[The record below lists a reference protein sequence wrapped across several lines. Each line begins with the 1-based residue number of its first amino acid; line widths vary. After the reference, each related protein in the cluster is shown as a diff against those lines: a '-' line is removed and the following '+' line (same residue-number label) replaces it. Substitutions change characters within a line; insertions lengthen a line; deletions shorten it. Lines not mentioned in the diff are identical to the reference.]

1 MYDEELL
8 KEFIIESN
16 EHLAELE
23 ESLNRIL
30 EEPQN
35 KEVLNQIFRS
45 IHTIKGSANYI
56 GLVKLGDFLHVL
68 EGCLER
74 VRQGKIE
81 INREIIDILFYG
93 KDGIDSLLND
103 LSTTGEELTDT
114 DRIITKIRGA
124 FESMGEKDLTSPAGP
139 VDRSLEPEMTPPA
152 RDERKNQDI
161 PDDRAGGGTGQ
172 TDIFDEG
179 IGEIVAHHIK
189 DLERGLGTLEGNMTI
204 EELNRFLDLVSSF
217 SSSIEYFGYD
227 ELKNVLAGMRNSAL
241 ALVEEGEN
249 INSTELLSFY
259 KALDHI
265 KDFVRK
271 HKSVQGEIAEQS
283 SKDTGGDLSLDQ
295 AIKEFT
301 IIPGVGGSKVKL
313 LYKAGFRSIG
323 SLRNARIEELESVNG
338 ISLKLAKDIVSFFKD
353 DHTARVTQPIQP
365 SRPRRSD
372 APVARGSQAN
382 KEVVEDLTAG
392 HDEELIDIFLSATVD
407 LFSIIDKHQQKIR
420 ERTADRESLSEVLDV
435 LQKLR
440 RSAHYMEYD
449 TIVERLDSIRTLIDK
464 YMADKEGLKQADL
477 DLLINGLIDLKSGL
491 RKSVVKAETVDVT
504 EPSEQEPTEDEEL
517 LDIFVSAAGQH
528 LDTINTCISHIK
540 QKADVPE
547 SIEVCKKALESL
559 KSSAKFMGYYS
570 MIDIVDKQLT
580 ILNNGSAVTDDGVAI
595 LPALEESYAK
605 LKEEIG
611 SLTGSQ
617 SRPVSGGS
625 GPDAGGLQEAVDAA
639 DEPSPEHIGGDRIDL
654 SGMSESVSID
664 SAEQTHAGAGPEG
677 ADGGEPTGDDG
688 ELPADAPYSRQT
700 LRVETERVD
709 TIMNLVGELVVN
721 RATFSQL
728 TGVFRDVYREMYD
741 LDKLNKRELSL
752 LRQLSLDLESS
763 AMELGRISNDL
774 QEGVMRVRMVGIN
787 QLFSRFPRLVRDLA
801 DAMDKDI
808 KLVITGRETELD
820 KSVIE
825 EIGDPLI
832 HIIRNSI
839 DHGIESREERKK
851 KRKPEEGTLSIS
863 AYHQGN
869 QVIIDIKD
877 DGKGIDLEDVKK
889 RMAADGEVAA
899 QELSRVSDREA
910 LDYLFK
916 PGVSMARR
924 VSKVSG
930 RGVGLDIVK
939 RNIEKLKG
947 TVEVTTVKDNG
958 TSFMIKLPLTLA
970 IIQALIVGIS
980 DRVYAIPL
988 VSIIETVRISIEEIE
1003 TIEGHQVLRIRDKV
1017 LPLIK
1022 LSEIFKANMGW
1033 QTGDASPPTHL
1044 FIVILSAEGREVG
1057 LMVDRLV
1064 GEDNIVIKSLEK
1076 NLANTKGVSGASI
1089 MGDGSIS
1096 LILDVVE
1103 LVNLAIER
1111 EKAIRKHQT
1120 LERYKPKRTPAPDQP
1135 EEEL

>member
-45 IHTIKGSANYI
+45 IHSIKGSANYI

-81 INREIIDILFYG
+81 IDREIIDVLFSG
-93 KDGIDSLLND
+93 KDAIDSLLKD

-114 DRIITKIRGA
+114 DPIVATIRNV
-124 FESMGEKDLTSPAGP
+124 FESLDRQGPEGPAGP
-139 VDRSLEPEMTPPA
+139 ADRGAKPEETPPA
-152 RDERKNQDI
+152 PEG
-161 PDDRAGGGTGQ
+161 PATRA
-172 TDIFDEG
+172 DIFDEG

-189 DLERGLGTLEGNMTI
+189 DLERGLATLEGSMTI
-204 EELNRFLDLVSSF
+204 DELNRFLGLVSSF

-241 ALVEEGEN
+241 VLVEEGEN

-265 KDFVRK
+265 KDFVKK
-271 HKSVQGEIAEQS
+271 HKFMQQETPKRGPKE
-283 SKDTGGDLSLDQ
+283 TGGDLSLDQ
-295 AIKEFT
+295 AVKEFT

-313 LYKAGFRSIG
+313 LYKAGFRSIE

-338 ISLKLAKDIVSFFKD
+338 ISLKLAKDIVLFFKED
-353 DHTARVTQPIQP
+353 RDAGRPQPAK
-365 SRPRRSD
+365 PRRSD
-372 APVARGSQAN
+372 APARVSPVN
-382 KEVVEDLTAG
+382 REVVEDVTAG

-435 LQKLR
+435 LGKLR

-449 TIVERLDSIRTLIDK
+449 AIVGRLDSIRALIDTYIAQK
-464 YMADKEGLKQADL
+464 GALKQADM
-477 DLLINGLIDLKSGL
+477 DLLVNGLNDLKSGL
-491 RKSVVKAETVDVT
+491 RKSVVKAKTVDAARPE
-504 EPSEQEPTEDEEL
+504 EPEPTEDEEL
-517 LDIFVSAAGQH
+517 LEIFISAADQH

-547 SIEVCKKALESL
+547 SIEVYRKALESL
-559 KSSAKFMGYYS
+559 KSSAKFMGYDS
-570 MIDIVDKQLT
+570 MIETVDRQLA
-580 ILNNGSAVTDDGVAI
+580 ILGDGSATQDDGRSI
-595 LPALEESYAK
+595 LPDLEESYAK
-605 LKEEIG
+605 LKGEIG
-611 SLTGSQ
+611 SLTGT
-617 SRPVSGGS
+617 RPLPPAATAVPATTVVTGAAGTGG
-625 GPDAGGLQEAVDAA
+625 G
-639 DEPSPEHIGGDRIDL
+639 PSPEPAANDH
-654 SGMSESVSID
+654 
-664 SAEQTHAGAGPEG
+664 
-677 ADGGEPTGDDG
+677 ADGGGISEPASDDTGGRARAVAGPGGTAGGEPPGDDG
-688 ELPADAPYSRQT
+688 EPTADIPYSRQT

-728 TGVFRDVYREMYD
+728 TGVFREVYRELYD

-752 LRQLSLDLESS
+752 LRQLALNLESS

-839 DHGIESREERKK
+839 DHGIETREERKK
-851 KRKPEEGTLSIS
+851 KKKPEEGTLAIS

-869 QVIIDIKD
+869 QVIIDISD
-877 DGKGIDLEDVKK
+877 DGKGIDLDEVKK
-889 RMAADGEVAA
+889 RMVSDGEVAA
-899 QELSRVSDREA
+899 PELARVSDREA
-910 LDYLFK
+910 LDYLFR
-916 PGVSMARR
+916 PGISMARK

-947 TVEVTTVKDNG
+947 TVEVTTSRDIG
-958 TSFMIKLPLTLA
+958 TSFTIKMPLTLA

-988 VSIIETVRISIEEIE
+988 VSIIETVRIGIDEIE

-1022 LSEIFKANMGW
+1022 LSEIFKVNMGW

-1057 LMVDRLV
+1057 LMVDNLI
-1064 GEDNIVIKSLEK
+1064 GEENIVIKSLEK

-1096 LILDVVE
+1096 LILDVIE

-1111 EKAIRKHQT
+1111 EKTIRKHQA
-1120 LERYKPKRTPAPDQP
+1120 LERYKPKRKPAPEQP
-1135 EEEL
+1135 EEKL

>member
-45 IHTIKGSANYI
+45 IHSIKGSANYI
-56 GLVKLGDFLHVL
+56 GLLKLGDFLHIL

-81 INREIIDILFYG
+81 ISREIIDVLFSG
-93 KDGIDSLLND
+93 KDAIDSLLSD
-103 LSTTGEELTDT
+103 LSSSGEELTDT
-114 DRIITKIRGA
+114 SRVIDRIKSV
-124 FESMGEKDLTSPAGP
+124 FESSDEKRPAEP
-139 VDRSLEPEMTPPA
+139 AATVDRDLQPVKTTHAPAERQIPVKHEPPA
-152 RDERKNQDI
+152 S
-161 PDDRAGGGTGQ
+161 AGTGP
-172 TDIFDEG
+172 TDVFDEG
-179 IGEIVAHHIK
+179 IGEIVAHHIR
-189 DLERGLGTLEGNMTI
+189 DLERGLAALEGSMTI
-204 EELNRFLDLVSSF
+204 EELNRFLAMVSSF

-227 ELKNVLAGMRNSAL
+227 ELKNVLTGMRNSAL
-241 ALVEEGEN
+241 VLVEEGEN
-249 INSTELLSFY
+249 LNSTELLSFY

-265 KDFVRK
+265 KDFVKK
-271 HKSVQGEIAEQS
+271 HQPVHGAIPGHA
-283 SKDTGGDLSLDQ
+283 SKDTGGDLSLEQ
-295 AIKEFT
+295 AVKEFT
-301 IIPGVGGSKVKL
+301 IIPGVGASKVKL
-313 LYKAGFRSIG
+313 LYKAGFRSIE
-323 SLRNARIEELESVNG
+323 SLRDARIEQLESVSG
-338 ISLKLAKDIVSFFKD
+338 ISLKLAKDIVSFFRD
-353 DHTARVTQPIQP
+353 DHAAYE
-365 SRPRRSD
+365 SRPSQPRRG
-372 APVARGSQAN
+372 APPAAPASPVNR
-382 KEVVEDLTAG
+382 EVVEDVTAG

-420 ERTADRESLSEVLDV
+420 ERTADGRSLSEVLDV
-435 LQKLR
+435 IQKLR

-449 TIVERLDSIRTLIDK
+449 NIVERIDSIRSLIEK
-464 YMADKEGLKQADL
+464 YIADEGDL
-477 DLLINGLIDLKSGL
+477 QQSDVYLLVNGLTDLKNGL
-491 RKSVVKAETVDVT
+491 RKSAVKAKTLEIAEHS
-504 EPSEQEPTEDEEL
+504 EPEPTEDEEL
-517 LDIFVSAAGQH
+517 LEIFTSAAGQH
-528 LDTINTCISHIK
+528 LDTINTCITHIR
-540 QKADVPE
+540 QNVDIPE
-547 SIEVCKKALESL
+547 SIEIYKKALESL
-559 KSSAKFMGYYS
+559 KSSAKFMGYDS
-570 MIDIVDKQLT
+570 ISEIVDKQLT
-580 ILNNGSAVTDDGVAI
+580 ILDGGTGLQDDGSSI
-595 LPALEESYAK
+595 LPGIEDAYSALRG
-605 LKEEIG
+605 EIG
-611 SLTGSQ
+611 SLTGVGTLPAPEGAAPDFHEEQ
-617 SRPVSGGS
+617 STDAAAGETPPGVI
-625 GPDAGGLQEAVDAA
+625 PDDFAEPVDAPA
-639 DEPSPEHIGGDRIDL
+639 AVSASPGGPVPS
-654 SGMSESVSID
+654 
-664 SAEQTHAGAGPEG
+664 GAGPEG
-677 ADGGEPTGDDG
+677 PGGGEPPEDDG
-688 ELPADAPYSRQT
+688 ETSADVPYSRQT
-700 LRVETERVD
+700 LRVETDRVD

-728 TGVFRDVYREMYD
+728 TGVFRDVYRELYD

-752 LRQLSLDLESS
+752 LRQLTLNLESS

-801 DAMDKDI
+801 DGMGKDV
-808 KLVITGRETELD
+808 KLVITGKETELD

-851 KRKPEEGTLSIS
+851 KGKPAEGTLSIS

-869 QVIIDIKD
+869 QVIIDIRD
-877 DGKGIDLEDVKK
+877 DGKGIDLQDVKK
-889 RMAADGEVAA
+889 RMVADGEVAA
-899 QELSRVSDREA
+899 QELARVSDREA
-910 LDYLFK
+910 LDYLFR
-916 PGVSMARR
+916 PGVSMAKK

-947 TVEVTTVKDNG
+947 TVEVTTGNDTG

-988 VSIIETVRISIEEIE
+988 ASIIETVRISIEEIE

-1033 QTGDASPPTHL
+1033 QTGDEGPPTHL

-1064 GEDNIVIKSLEK
+1064 GEENIVIKSLEK

-1096 LILDVVE
+1096 LILDVTE

-1111 EKAIRKHQT
+1111 EKAIRKHQA
-1120 LERYKPKRTPAPDQP
+1120 LERYKPRQKP
-1135 EEEL
+1135 EPPRPEDKQ

>member
-1 MYDEELL
+1 MARG
-8 KEFIIESN
+8 S
-16 EHLAELE
+16 
-23 ESLNRIL
+23 RV
-30 EEPQN
+30 N
-35 KEVLNQIFRS
+35 KEV
-45 IHTIKGSANYI
+45 
-56 GLVKLGDFLHVL
+56 
-68 EGCLER
+68 
-74 VRQGKIE
+74 IE
-81 INREIIDILFYG
+81 D
-93 KDGIDSLLND
+93 
-103 LSTTGEELTDT
+103 
-114 DRIITKIRGA
+114 
-124 FESMGEKDLTSPAGP
+124 
-139 VDRSLEPEMTPPA
+139 V
-152 RDERKNQDI
+152 
-161 PDDRAGGGTGQ
+161 
-172 TDIFDEG
+172 
-179 IGEIVAHHIK
+179 
-189 DLERGLGTLEGNMTI
+189 
-204 EELNRFLDLVSSF
+204 
-217 SSSIEYFGYD
+217 
-227 ELKNVLAGMRNSAL
+227 
-241 ALVEEGEN
+241 
-249 INSTELLSFY
+249 
-259 KALDHI
+259 
-265 KDFVRK
+265 
-271 HKSVQGEIAEQS
+271 
-283 SKDTGGDLSLDQ
+283 
-295 AIKEFT
+295 
-301 IIPGVGGSKVKL
+301 
-313 LYKAGFRSIG
+313 
-323 SLRNARIEELESVNG
+323 
-338 ISLKLAKDIVSFFKD
+338 
-353 DHTARVTQPIQP
+353 
-365 SRPRRSD
+365 
-372 APVARGSQAN
+372 
-382 KEVVEDLTAG
+382 TAG

-407 LFSIIDKHQQKIR
+407 LFSIIDKHLQKIR

-440 RSAHYMEYD
+440 RSAHYMEYG

-464 YMADKEGLKQADL
+464 YVADKEGLKQAEL

-528 LDTINTCISHIK
+528 LDTIKTCISHIK

-559 KSSAKFMGYYS
+559 KSSAKFMGYDS

-580 ILNNGSAVTDDGVAI
+580 ILDNGSAVTDNGLAI
-595 LPALEESYAK
+595 LPVLEESYAK
-605 LKEEIG
+605 LKDEIG

-617 SRPVSGGS
+617 FLPVSGGTAPET
-625 GPDAGGLQEAVDAA
+625 GDLQEAVYTA
-639 DEPSPEHIGGDRIDL
+639 DEPSPEQIAGDRTDR
-654 SGMSESVSID
+654 GDMSESASID
-664 SAEQTHAGAGPEG
+664 SVVQPRADTEPGG
-677 ADGGEPTGDDG
+677 ADGGETPGDDG
-688 ELPADAPYSRQT
+688 ELPSDAPYSRQT

-752 LRQLSLDLESS
+752 LRQLALDLESS

-801 DAMDKDI
+801 DTMDKDI

-851 KRKPEEGTLSIS
+851 KGKPEEGTLSIS

-869 QVIIDIKD
+869 QVIIDIQD

-889 RMAADGEVAA
+889 RMVADGEVAA

-916 PGVSMARR
+916 PGISMARK

-947 TVEVTTVKDNG
+947 MVEVTTVKDSG
-958 TSFMIKLPLTLA
+958 TSFTIKLPLTLA

-1022 LSEIFKANMGW
+1022 LSEIFEANMGW

-1064 GEDNIVIKSLEK
+1064 GEENIVIKSLEK

-1096 LILDVVE
+1096 LILDVAE

-1111 EKAIRKHQT
+1111 EKAIRKHQA
-1120 LERYKPKRTPAPDQP
+1120 LERYKPKRNTGVGST
-1135 EEEL
+1135 